1 MDIGTVRSV
10 NIDTEMRRS
19 YLDYAMSVIVQRA
32 LPDVRD
38 GLKPVQRRILY
49 AMHEMGIRPTTKYR
63 KSAGIVGE
71 VLKSYHPHGDSAVY
85 DALVRMVQPFS
96 LRYPL
101 VDGQGNFGSVDGDGA
116 AAMRYTEARLEA
128 IAEELLQDIE
138 KQTIDF
144 VPNYDGE
151 AREPVVLPAKLPNL
165 LVNGASGI
173 AVGMATNI
181 PPHNLTEVC
190 DGLIH
195 LIDNP
200 EATIDELIEIIP
212 GPDFPTGGI
221 ILGRE
226 GIKAAYATG
235 KGRVVIRARTVIEEA
250 GRGNRFQIIVTEL
263 PYQVNKAA
271 LIEKIA
277 ELVKVGRIDGIHDL
291 RDESDRTGMHVIIE
305 LKRDAQPHKV
315 LNALFKHT
323 QLQQTFGVNMLAL
336 VDGTQP
342 RVLTLKRSLQLYLAH
357 REEVVRRRTEFEL
370 LRARRR
376 AHILEGLKIALDHL
390 DAVIKTIRESRT
402 ADVARSSL
410 MAKFTLTE
418 VQANAILE
426 MQLRRLAALERRKIE
441 QDYRDL
447 LKQISGLE
455 LLLADPEKI
464 LRVIKE
470 ELIDLKEA
478 FGDERRTHI
487 QDMSGEITDEDLI
500 PEVNVLVMLTNRGY
514 VKRLPDG
521 TYRTQH
527 RGGRGVTGMTMRE
540 TDGVQRMVAANS
552 HDSLLFFTNRGRV
565 FHIKVH
571 ELPDSGRTAKGTPV
585 INLIGIQPG
594 EAITTLLPVRN
605 FADATYLF
613 MCTRSGRVKRTRLDQ
628 FSSVRASGLIAISLD
643 EGDELA
649 WVRMTSGS
657 DDLILVTEQG
667 QSIRFH
673 EEDVR
678 AMGRQAA
685 GVIGIRMNPE
695 DRVIAAEVV
704 APDCDLLVVSA
715 NGYGK
720 RTPLDEYRVQYRGGH
735 GITAMKVTERNGPLA
750 AARVVCDTD
759 TIMLV
764 STHGMVIRVPAEQ
777 ISRIGRATQGVGIMR
792 VHNDDLVASLTV
804 IRTTQD
810 EEIANVEEASVAP
823 ASETSTNGLKP
834 EA

>member
-190 DGLIH
+190 DGLIY

-200 EATIDELIEIIP
+200 EATVDELIEIIP

-250 GRGNRFQIIVTEL
+250 GRSNRFQIIVTEL

-291 RDESDRTGMHVIIE
+291 RDESDRTGMRVIIE
-305 LKRDAQPHKV
+305 LKRDAQPRKV

-410 MAKFTLTE
+410 MAKFALTE

-447 LKQISGLE
+447 LKQISELE
-455 LLLADPEKI
+455 LLLAHPDKI
-464 LRVIKE
+464 LQVIKE

-521 TYRTQH
+521 AYRTQH
-527 RGGRGVTGMTMRE
+527 RGGRGVTGMTVRE

-571 ELPDSGRTAKGTPV
+571 ELPDAGRTAKGTPV

-673 EEDVR
+673 EGDVR

-685 GVIGIRMNPE
+685 GVIGIRMNHD

-720 RTPLDEYRVQYRGGH
+720 RTPLDEYRVQNRGGL
-735 GITAMKVTERNGPLA
+735 GITAMKITERNGPLA

-764 STHGMVIRVPAEQ
+764 STHGMVIRVPAAQ

-792 VHNDDLVASLTV
+792 VHNDDVVASLTV

-823 ASETSTNGLKP
+823 TSGTSTNGRDP
-834 EA
+834 EV

>member
-1 MDIGTVRSV
+1 
-10 NIDTEMRRS
+10 MRRS

-151 AREPVVLPAKLPNL
+151 VREPVVLPAKLPNL

-181 PPHNLTEVC
+181 PPHNLSEVC

-200 EATIDELIEIIP
+200 EATVDELIEIIP

-792 VHNDDLVASLTV
+792 VHNDDLVASITV

>member
-190 DGLIH
+190 DGLIY

-200 EATIDELIEIIP
+200 EATVDELIEIIP

-291 RDESDRTGMHVIIE
+291 RDESDRTGMRVIIE
-305 LKRDAQPHKV
+305 LKRDAQPRKV

-342 RVLTLKRSLQLYLAH
+342 RVLTLKRSLQLYLTH

-402 ADVARSSL
+402 ADAARSSL
-410 MAKFTLTE
+410 MAKFALTE

-455 LLLADPEKI
+455 LLLADPDKI
-464 LRVIKE
+464 LQVIKE

-527 RGGRGVTGMTMRE
+527 RGGRGVTGMTVRE

-571 ELPDSGRTAKGTPV
+571 ELPDAGRTAKGTPV

-657 DDLILVTEQG
+657 DDLILVTEHG

-685 GVIGIRMNPE
+685 GVIGIRMNHE

-720 RTPLDEYRVQYRGGH
+720 RTPLDEYRVQNRGGL

-764 STHGMVIRVPAEQ
+764 STHGMVIRVPAAQ

-792 VHNDDLVASLTV
+792 VHNDDVVASLTV

-823 ASETSTNGLKP
+823 TGGTSTNGRDP
-834 EA
+834 EV

>member
-190 DGLIH
+190 DGLIY

-200 EATIDELIEIIP
+200 EATVDELIEIIP

-291 RDESDRTGMHVIIE
+291 RDESDRTGMRVIIE
-305 LKRDAQPHKV
+305 LKRDAQPRKV

-342 RVLTLKRSLQLYLAH
+342 RVLTLKRSLQLYLTH

-410 MAKFTLTE
+410 MAKFALTE

-455 LLLADPEKI
+455 LLLADPDKI
-464 LRVIKE
+464 LQVIKE

-527 RGGRGVTGMTMRE
+527 RGGRGVTGMTVRE

-571 ELPDSGRTAKGTPV
+571 ELPDAGRTAKGTPV

-657 DDLILVTEQG
+657 DDLILVTEHG

-685 GVIGIRMNPE
+685 GVIGIRMNHE

-720 RTPLDEYRVQYRGGH
+720 RTPLDEYRVQNRGGL

-764 STHGMVIRVPAEQ
+764 STHGMVIRVPAAQ

-792 VHNDDLVASLTV
+792 VHNDDVVASLTV

-823 ASETSTNGLKP
+823 TGGTSTNGRDP
-834 EA
+834 EV